1 MDEAGR
7 RKQHRRELARACIE
21 AGAATVFV
29 LVVLATVAVVLNVA
43 QGRSAPPPN
52 TLVISQSGDFESL
65 DPALATSREAWELEY
80 ATCAK
85 LLDYPPRSGG
95 AGRRLVPEVAEALPD
110 VSRDRLTYTFRVQ
123 PGWRF
128 SDGELLTPHAFVR
141 ALQRARSSHL
151 ISPAEPYLRE
161 VASWSVD

>member
-7 RKQHRRELARACIE
+7 RKQHRRELVRTCVE
-21 AGAATVFV
+21 AGAATVL
-29 LVVLATVAVVLNVA
+29 LVVVVATVAVVLNVA
-43 QGRSAPPPN
+43 QGRSAAPPN
-52 TLVISQSGDFESL
+52 TLVISQTADFQSL

-85 LLDYPPRSGG
+85 LVDYPARGGG
-95 AGRRLVPEVAEALPD
+95 AGRRLVPGVAEALPE

-128 SDGELLTPHAFVR
+128 SDGALVTPYAFVR
-141 ALQRARSSHL
+141 ALERARSPRL
-151 ISPAEPYLRE
+151 ISPAATYLRE
-161 VASWSVD
+161 VA